1 MSKIVDRIRR
11 CLALANSAVG
21 TPEGDLAMDR
31 AVSMAKNAGLDISSI
46 SLEIKSCAERFFFE
60 PAANSMWRALLA
72 NEICKYVG
80 MEMLRDKNRF
90 HLIGRKEDM
99 ETWRAFYIRAEREI
113 DEEAKRY
120 ISRHGGGKSDGDSFR
135 KSASNGFGVRLA
147 RHKQEAESSVQG
159 KSSAAALGEG
169 ESFALVMTGR
179 ALEVSTLKNRLYPRV
194 KTSSIS
200 SNGSSHAR
208 SAGYQFGSNM
218 GVHKGSIR

>member
-11 CLALANSAVG
+11 CLALANSAAG

-46 SLEIKSCAERFFFE
+46 SLEIVSGAERFFFE
-60 PAANSMWRALLA
+60 PTANSMWRALLA

-99 ETWRAFYIRAEREI
+99 DSWRSFYLRAEKEI
-113 DEEAKRY
+113 DEEGKRF
-120 ISRHGGGKSDGDSFR
+120 IAVNGGGKSDGDTFR
-135 KSASNGFGVRLA
+135 KGAASGFGDRLA
-147 RHKQEAESSVQG
+147 KYKKESEQ
-159 KSSAAALGEG
+159 SANGRVNAGL
-169 ESFALVMTGR
+169 SNDNNFALVMVGR
-179 ALEVSTLKNRLYPRV
+179 ELEVTSLKHRLYPNT
-194 KTSSIS
+194 KTYSVSSR
-200 SNGSSHAR
+200 GSSHAR
-208 SAGYQFGSNM
+208 SAGYQFGSGM